1 MKTLVVFGTRP
12 EAIKMCPLVL
22 KLREEKS
29 IECKV
34 CLTGQ
39 HKEMLAQV
47 MSSLGVKEDYN
58 LEIMRDRQSLTT
70 ITTSVLEGIE
80 PILKAESPDIVLV
93 HGDTTTSYAAALAAF
108 YRQIPV
114 GHVEAGLRTG
124 NIYSPY
130 PEEMNRRL
138 TDRISSYFFA
148 PTETNRNNLLE
159 EGIRKNVYVTG
170 NTVIDAF
177 QYTVKEEYAF
187 SCNELAALD
196 FGAHRVVTI
205 TAHRRENLGKPLA
218 SICRAVRRLAKVYT
232 DDVFVYPVH
241 LNPAVRDVV
250 FAELSGIDNVMLIDP
265 IDVLDMHNLLARSY
279 LVMTD
284 SGGLQEEAPHFGK
297 PVLVL
302 RSETERPEAVEA
314 GTVKVVGVEEENIVR
329 EARKLMEDVD
339 AYVAMAKAINPY
351 GDGRASERIVEVIS
365 VCLTHEKSLETPIK

>member
-1 MKTLVVFGTRP
+1 MMKTLVVFGTRP

-47 MSSLGVKEDYN
+47 MSSFGVKEDYN

-80 PILKAESPDIVLV
+80 PILKEESPDIVLV

-138 TDRISSYFFA
+138 TDQLSSYNFA
-148 PTETNRNNLLE
+148 PTETSRSNLLE

-177 QYTVKEEYAF
+177 QYTVKDHHAF
-187 SCNELAALD
+187 SCRELASLD

-205 TAHRRENLGKPLA
+205 TAHRRENLGEPMV
-218 SICRAVRRLAKVYT
+218 SICHAIRRLSEEYT
-232 DDVFVYPVH
+232 DCVFVYPVH

-351 GDGRASERIVEVIS
+351 GDGRASERIVEVIKNLRS
-365 VCLTHEKSLETPIK
+365 V